1 MYKIQG
7 SDGREYGPVTAAVL
21 RQWLAEGRAN
31 GATRVLPEG
40 AAEWRTIQELPEFAG
55 SPVPPPRAAP
65 APAADSGL
73 NKLIP
78 YRNSLALAAYYCGI
92 FSLIPCL
99 GLVLG
104 VVALVLGVMGWR
116 KYCAQPACGGS
127 VHAWVGIVLGGL
139 CALGNMVAIVIMA
152 AAARH

>member
-1 MYKIQG
+1 MYRIQG
-7 SDGREYGPVTAAVL
+7 SDGREYGPVPAGVV

-31 GATRVLPEG
+31 AATRVLPEG
-40 AAEWRTIQELPEFAG
+40 ETEWRTIQQLPEFAG
-55 SPVPPPRAAP
+55 SSVPPPIAGP
-65 APAADSGL
+65 PPAADSGL
-73 NKLIP
+73 NTLIP
-78 YRNSLALAAYYCGI
+78 YRNGLALAAYYCGI

-116 KYCAQPACGGS
+116 RYRAQPACGGS

-139 CALGNMVAIVIMA
+139 CSAGNIVGIVLMA
-152 AAARH
+152 ASARR